1 MKDRSEMD
9 AAVAPKRLRMAP
21 EERRTHILD
30 VAQKLFFSK
39 GWDAVTIADVL
50 SEAAISRGGFYHHFT
65 AKEDLLDGVVKR
77 FTHEAL
83 ADAESAYAE
92 TSGDALTRFNAFIA
106 ATSRWQAERGHQM
119 KFFMDAMVR
128 PGNDVLFQRIS
139 NASGSAAKPV
149 LRSMITEGVS
159 EGCFDVPDI
168 DLTTEVIFALWDGRR
183 FVSAA
188 AVRAAEAGEIDQAIE
203 QLNDRMVA
211 EAALIDRLLGL
222 PHGSI
227 ALSNRN
233 EYRLMLRAI
242 AGS

>member
-1 MKDRSEMD
+1 MKDKSQMD
-9 AAVAPKRLRMAP
+9 AEAAPKRQRMAP
-21 EERRTHILD
+21 EERRAHILD

-77 FTHEAL
+77 FTNEAL
-83 ADAESAYAE
+83 ADAESAYAQ

-106 ATSRWQAERGHQM
+106 ATSRWQAERSHQM

-149 LRSMITEGVS
+149 LRSMIAEGVS
-159 EGCFDVPDI
+159 EGGFDVPDI
-168 DLTTEVIFALWDGRR
+168 DLATEVIFALWDGRR

-188 AVRAAEAGEIDQAIE
+188 AVKAAATGEIDQAVDRLE
-203 QLNDRMVA
+203 DRMVA

-222 PHGSI
+222 PQGSI